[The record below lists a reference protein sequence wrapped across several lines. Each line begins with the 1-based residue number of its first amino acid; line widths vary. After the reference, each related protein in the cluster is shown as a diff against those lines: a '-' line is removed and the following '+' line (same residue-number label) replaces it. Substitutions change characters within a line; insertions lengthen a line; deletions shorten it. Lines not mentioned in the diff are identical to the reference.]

1 MAGAQLDRCYQ
12 GMNQSFISFASSRK
26 DIEEIEAYS
35 TDFDTKYKI
44 HPPLLHPTAEKMFSS
59 SKKNEN
65 HDDEFLSKPQGRRLS
80 AGVADFCLDWVIFP
94 ALLFIQFGT
103 TMYCQMKEGTLYM
116 DWKIVHV
123 TIFLF
128 CLVGG
133 VYRQVLRRHPWESL
147 ALLLLPELFTNI
159 MLGLVIFGSIE
170 EAFIYLVGFTGVL
183 SFLGLIAAGH
193 VLIYDRQV
201 ESSDY
206 QLLYENEENEDE
218 WIC

>member
-1 MAGAQLDRCYQ
+1 
-12 GMNQSFISFASSRK
+12 MNHHRSSLHFFRFLTSRK

-35 TDFDTKYKI
+35 TDFDTK
-44 HPPLLHPTAEKMFSS
+44 LLHPTAEKMSRS
-59 SKKNEN
+59 SKKINEN
-65 HDDEFLSKPQGRRLS
+65 RDDKFLSKPRERRLS

-94 ALLFIQFGT
+94 ALLFVQFGS
-103 TMYCQMKEGTLYM
+103 TMYCQMKEGTLNM
-116 DWKIVHV
+116 DWRIVNA

-128 CLVGG
+128 CFVGG

-159 MLGLVIFGSIE
+159 MLGVVMFGSVE
-170 EAFIYLVGFTGVL
+170 EAFNYLLGFTGVL

-193 VLIYDRQV
+193 VLIYDRQS

-206 QLLYENEENEDE
+206 QLLLYENGDNEDE